1 MQKTLAK
8 ITAAIDRVESVIA
21 VYMLGAIV
29 LIMGTQVVMR
39 YVFHNPLTW
48 AQELSILMMIYMSF
62 FAADMVYRRKAH
74 IGIDFFIN
82 LFPPRVRKLLNLLVY
97 ILILIFLAVVF
108 RASLTALRLQAGH
121 DFAGVLPLSKSFWI
135 LPVSLTF
142 PSMVISTLLFLVQA
156 ASGKRIRPRRT
167 LSNPSCW

>member
-1 MQKTLAK
+1 MQKILVK
-8 ITAAIDRVESVIA
+8 ITSAIDRIESIIA

-29 LIMGTQVVMR
+29 IIMGAQVVMR

-48 AQELSILMMIYMSF
+48 AQELSILTMIYMSF

-74 IGIDFFIN
+74 IGIDFFIK
-82 LFPPRVRKLLNLLVY
+82 LFPPRVQKLLNLLIY
-97 ILILIFLAVVF
+97 ILLLIFLVVVF

-142 PSMVISTLLFLVQA
+142 PSMVISTLLFILQT
-156 ASGKRIRPRRT
+156 ASGTPEPAAPRPE
-167 LSNPSCW
+167 

>member
-1 MQKTLAK
+1 MLKILTR
-8 ITAAIDRVESVIA
+8 ITAAIERVEAVIA
-21 VYMLGAIV
+21 VCLLGAIV
-29 LIMGTQVVMR
+29 IIMGTQVVMR

-82 LFPPRVRKLLNLLVY
+82 LFPSRMQKLLNLVVY
-97 ILILIFLAVVF
+97 ILVLIFLAVVF
-108 RASLTALRLQAGH
+108 RASLKALRLQAGH

-135 LPVSLTF
+135 LPVTLTF
-142 PSMVISTLLFLVQA
+142 PSMVISTLLFMLQA
-156 ASGKRIRPRRT
+156 AFRREEST
-167 LSNPSCW
+167 AAQTE